1 MLAAVLRPTAI
12 ALAVLTFACSKSAV
26 PTPPPEPSAPPAS
39 SSSSSSSASPAW
51 LAFAVRAPVVG
62 ESARAARTGP
72 ARKPPK
78 LAEIDAVFDRMTK
91 EPETADGLRA
101 AAKLLEDARPLAS
114 DPKWAGSGS
123 SPGAALLH
131 HGGLALLVDL
141 AQRACAAK
149 PGDAA
154 VGAAADTIPL
164 PRIFDSGGVDRGNA
178 ARDRH
183 IVQEAARACGSSAG
197 P

>member
-26 PTPPPEPSAPPAS
+26 PAPPPEPSAPPA
-39 SSSSSSSASPAW
+39 SSSSSASPAW
-51 LAFAVRAPVVG
+51 LAFAVRAPVIG

-72 ARKPPK
+72 APKPPT
-78 LAEIDAVFDRMTK
+78 LAEIDALFDRMTK

-101 AAKLLEDARPLAS
+101 AAKLLEDGRPLAS
-114 DPKWAGSGS
+114 DRKWAGSGS

-164 PRIFDSGGVDRGNA
+164 PRIFNSGGSDRGTA

>member
-1 MLAAVLRPTAI
+1 MLVAVLRSIAT

-26 PTPPPEPSAPPAS
+26 PTPPPEPSAAPA
-39 SSSSSSSASPAW
+39 SSSASPAW
-51 LAFAVRAPVVG
+51 LAFAVRAPVIG
-62 ESARAARTGP
+62 ESARTARTGP

-78 LAEIDAVFDRMTK
+78 LAEIDAVFDRTTK

-114 DPKWAGSGS
+114 DPKWTGSGS

-149 PGDAA
+149 PGDAG

-164 PRIFDSGGVDRGNA
+164 PPIFNSGGVDRGTA
-178 ARDRH
+178 ARDRDL
-183 IVQEAARACGSSAG
+183 VQEAARGCGSSAR